1 MSPITGNGQEFF
13 TIQQAGIEA
22 PGARGTAVAAT
33 KMLVGVAPRIV
44 TDSKV
49 EFIEEQFN
57 TRMTSRRNK
66 VYERLYV
73 NTISVPQA
81 GFQQLILPFLTG
93 LKGAV
98 VATETTPAQSDYAWA
113 FTPGLTPA
121 AGDNAPDSF
130 TLQLGDDQQAWRV
143 PYCMTDRITL
153 KGKVSQDGGAAPV
166 ALDQGVFGRYIEE
179 NAFTA
184 ALALQASTPMN
195 AKLAQLFVDSTWAGV
210 GGTELSDA
218 LDEFTVE
225 LLPGNHPVFRGS
237 TENYFNKHREGTIG
251 FTATFVVEHALRDE
265 LLASQQ
271 AGELQ
276 VVRLK
281 LNGPQIGT
289 GVNHSLTIDMGG
301 AWEDVTPR
309 DNSDR
314 GDNLSTLALHAMYD
328 DTGAKGLQVDLV
340 TSQNSI

>member
-1 MSPITGNGQEFF
+1 MTITGNGAEFF

-22 PGARGTAVAAT
+22 THGTPIAAT
-33 KMLVGVAPRIV
+33 KMLVGVAPRII
-44 TDSKV
+44 TDAKV

-57 TRMTSRRNK
+57 IRMKSRRNK
-66 VYERLYV
+66 PYEQLYM
-73 NTISVPQA
+73 NTLSTPQA

-93 LKGAV
+93 LKNV
-98 VATETTPAQSDYAWA
+98 TATETTPSQSDYAWA

-121 AGDNAPDSF
+121 AGDNAPKSF
-130 TLQLGDDQQAWRV
+130 TLQVGDEQQAWRI

-166 ALDQGVFGRYIEE
+166 SLESSFFGRFIET
-179 NAFTA
+179 NSFTA
-184 ALALQASTPMN
+184 ALPLQASTPMN
-195 AKLAQLFVDSTWAGV
+195 AKLAQLFVDNAWSGV

-225 LLPGNHPVFRGS
+225 IMTGVHPVFRGS
-237 TENYFNKHREGTIG
+237 TQIYFNKHQESYID
-251 FTATFVVEHALRDE
+251 FTASFVVETSLRNT
-265 LLASQQ
+265 LFAAQR
-271 AGELQ
+271 AGSLQ

-281 LNGPQIGT
+281 LSGPQIGT
-289 GVNHSLTIDMGG
+289 GVPHSLQIDMSG

-328 DTGAKGLQVDLV
+328 DTGAKGLQVNLV
-340 TSQNSI
+340 TNQQSI